1 MPSKIACGVFAAE
14 LEPRLVRISTTNA
27 TIKENNDRVVTKES
41 ILIPFVDQR
50 EKMIK
55 RNSGSI
61 NGRMGI
67 VSAVAGTGESFINI
81 ELVSFS
87 LTLLALAPSRLSNQR
102 WTKEVPDSHGS
113 YCAESDWALT
123 LDEVCDNVDPA
134 KISGTHGV

>member
-1 MPSKIACGVFAAE
+1 
-14 LEPRLVRISTTNA
+14 
-27 TIKENNDRVVTKES
+27 
-41 ILIPFVDQR
+41 
-50 EKMIK
+50 MIK
-55 RNSGSI
+55 RNSGASE
-61 NGRMGI
+61 GWHSKRP
-67 VSAVAGTGESFINI
+67 APASFINI